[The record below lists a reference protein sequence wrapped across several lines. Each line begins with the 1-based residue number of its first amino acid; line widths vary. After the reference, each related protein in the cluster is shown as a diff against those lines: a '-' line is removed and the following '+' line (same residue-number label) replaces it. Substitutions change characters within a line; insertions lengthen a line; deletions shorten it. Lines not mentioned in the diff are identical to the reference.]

1 MDTHQTTQILC
12 WVEEASPES
21 LHTVRSYLYNIP
33 EMTKLKKEQ
42 ISGSLRVKEEMGAEE
57 KRVWL

>member
-1 MDTHQTTQILC
+1 M
-12 WVEEASPES
+12 EEASPES